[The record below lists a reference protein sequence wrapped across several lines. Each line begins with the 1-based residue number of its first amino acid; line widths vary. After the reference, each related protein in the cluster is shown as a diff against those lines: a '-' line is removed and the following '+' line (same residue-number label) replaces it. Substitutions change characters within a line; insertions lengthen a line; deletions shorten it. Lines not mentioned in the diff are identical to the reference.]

1 MKIKIRASP
10 RKRSRRRSR
19 DPVGTVGSPDVSGG
33 ERTTPCDR
41 TSSCS
46 GLRRRLIGGW
56 TAVMLGPL
64 GQHHENACPPVANQ
78 IQFDT
83 QDYAAD
89 KNFHPNLPKEPAL
102 PALSSRIN
110 QDRAVRRKMPRS
122 CVEFPRETRRAPARS
137 TSSRPYRS

>member
-46 GLRRRLIGGW
+46 GLRLRLIGGW
-56 TAVMLGPL
+56 TAVMLGPV
-64 GQHHENACPPVANQ
+64 GQHHETACPVFAGR

-83 QDYAAD
+83 HGYTAG
-89 KNFHPNLPKEPAL
+89 KNFQPNLPKEPAL
-102 PALSSRIN
+102 LALSSWIH
-110 QDRAVRRKMPRS
+110 QRRGKRCHMSWS
-122 CVEFPRETRRAPARS
+122 CVEFNRETRRAPAQ
-137 TSSRPYRS
+137 

>member
-19 DPVGTVGSPDVSGG
+19 DPVGTVGSPDISGG

-46 GLRRRLIGGW
+46 GLRRRLIAGW
-56 TAVMLGPL
+56 TAVMLGPV
-64 GQHHENACPPVANQ
+64 GEHHETACPAVADR

-83 QDYAAD
+83 QGYMAG
-89 KNFHPNLPKEPAL
+89 KNFHLDLPKEPAL

-110 QDRAVRRKMPRS
+110 RD
-122 CVEFPRETRRAPARS
+122 PAA
-137 TSSRPYRS
+137 

>member
-19 DPVGTVGSPDVSGG
+19 DAVGTVGSPDVSGAR
-33 ERTTPCDR
+33 ERHPCDR

-56 TAVMLGPL
+56 TAVILGPL
-64 GQHHENACPPVANQ
+64 GQHHEIACPPVADR

-83 QDYAAD
+83 QGYTAG
-89 KNFHPNLPKEPAL
+89 KNLHPNLPKEPAL
-102 PALSSRIN
+102 PALSS
-110 QDRAVRRKMPRS
+110 
-122 CVEFPRETRRAPARS
+122 
-137 TSSRPYRS
+137 